1 MECTTNRQAER
12 SRAFTGRQSGYGM
25 VELLSVIGIATI
37 LTVLAVPSYR
47 YVTNSNRA
55 SAEVNGLVGD
65 LELARSAAIERGLP
79 VSVCPSQ
86 DGRTCTAN
94 SQTWQHGWIV
104 FLDANGNAVMDA
116 DDKVLLAQTPFASG
130 TDTLLSDPGVT
141 AVTFNRD
148 GFAFNLPDTK
158 TGYVTFTLH
167 TQPQNQQWTRCV
179 QVTVVG
185 IVTTQRSSQE
195 GCI

>member
-1 MECTTNRQAER
+1 MECSTDRRGERNRT
-12 SRAFTGRQSGYGM
+12 FTGRQCGYSM
-25 VELLSVIGIATI
+25 VELMSVIGIATI

-65 LELARSAAIERGLP
+65 LELARSAAIEQGLP
-79 VSVCPSQ
+79 VSVCPSE
-86 DGRTCTAN
+86 DGKTCAAN

-104 FLDANGNAVMDA
+104 FLDTNGNAVMDA
-116 DDKVLLAQTPFASG
+116 DDKVLLAQSQFAGS
-130 TDTLLSDPGVT
+130 DTLLSNSGVT

-148 GFAFNLPDTK
+148 GFAFNLPTTN

-179 QVTVVG
+179 QVTLVG
-185 IVTTQRSSQE
+185 IVTAQRSQQE
-195 GCI
+195 GCT